1 MAWEPSCEEVI
12 MFQSTLFWE
21 TALLLRDISV
31 FSKNRLC
38 HLSFKSG
45 CMNIVSKGIYVCC
58 NYTENIFMTQITTMV
73 WSLI

>member
-1 MAWEPSCEEVI
+1 
-12 MFQSTLFWE
+12 MFQGTLFLE

-45 CMNIVSKGIYVCC
+45 WVNIVSKGINVCC
-58 NYTENIFMTQITTMV
+58 NYTKDICMIQITTMV
-73 WSLI
+73 